1 MKTITCLALGVIL
14 LSFIVENSDG
24 KITILHEGRVSGA
37 PKRKSRRKTVRRR
50 PSTPANEDSGNSTQD
65 KRPLVVCN
73 HTINVYLF
81 LFQRLLSPWSRLF
94 VISKRRPHDKKKK
107 KICEFVF
114 LSQKYHRWRESPHW
128 IWNKVHLT
136 HKADK
141 ILLETIVYFWFTLG
155 AKVKDI

>member
-37 PKRKSRRKTVRRR
+37 PKRKSRRKTVTRR

-107 KICEFVF
+107 DLWICFPFTEIPQMARVPT
-114 LSQKYHRWRESPHW
+114 LDLKQCSPHTQSGQDT
-128 IWNKVHLT
+128 VRDYSLF
-136 HKADK
+136 
-141 ILLETIVYFWFTLG
+141 LVYTRC
-155 AKVKDI
+155 KS

>member
-107 KICEFVF
+107 DLWICFPFTEIPQMARVPT
-114 LSQKYHRWRESPHW
+114 LDLKQCSPHTQSGQDT
-128 IWNKVHLT
+128 VRDYSLF
-136 HKADK
+136 
-141 ILLETIVYFWFTLG
+141 LVYTRC
-155 AKVKDI
+155 KS

>member
-1 MKTITCLALGVIL
+1 MEHNMKTITCLALGVIM

-107 KICEFVF
+107 RFVNLF
-114 LSQKYHRWRESPHW
+114 SFHRNTTDGASPH
-128 IWNKVHLT
+128 T
-136 HKADK
+136 GS
-141 ILLETIVYFWFTLG
+141 ETMFTSHT
-155 AKVKDI
+155 KRTRYC